1 MGAARARV
9 VECKSK
15 EEGTEVMARYCG
27 SVCRLCRR
35 EGEKLFLKGE
45 RCYTGKCAVEKREG
59 GPGQHG
65 RGRQSWSNFKT
76 QLREKQKV
84 RRSYG
89 LLERGFRDNFEKASS
104 SKGVTGTEMLVR
116 LERRLDNV
124 VYRLGIG
131 SSRRQARQLVN
142 HGHMLVNGKR
152 VAIPSYLISAGDV
165 VEVCES
171 SKTNPLIIAGMEAA
185 KSRIIPEW
193 LTLDQAAARG
203 TVNSLPTR
211 EQLPPTFR
219 EQLVVELYSR

>member
-1 MGAARARV
+1 
-9 VECKSK
+9 
-15 EEGTEVMARYCG
+15 MARYCG

-45 RCYTGKCAVEKREG
+45 RCYTGKCAIDKREG

-84 RRSYG
+84 KRSYG
-89 LLERGFRDNFEKASS
+89 LLEGKFRGNFELAAS
-104 SKGVTGTEMLVR
+104 SKGVTGTELLVL

-124 VYRLGIG
+124 VYRLGLG
-131 SSRRQARQLVN
+131 SSRRQARQIVN
-142 HGHMLVNGKR
+142 HGHVLVNGKR
-152 VAIPSYLISAGDV
+152 VSIPSYTVSAGDV
-165 VEVCES
+165 VEVVEK
-171 SKTNPLIIAGMEAA
+171 SKKNPLIVAGMEAA

-193 LTLDQAAARG
+193 LSLDQTAVRG

-219 EQLVVELYSR
+219 EQLIVELYSR